1 MAVRRLMCQTIPCK
15 ARAVGCMVGFCEADW
30 ITIFGMEGNT
40 NSSTW
45 SRWLW
50 IATIWFGV
58 GLFDATQTVFTMRA
72 EGMHHAWVLL
82 FLTLL
87 FAWAPLALAT
97 PLILMLGR
105 RHPLFRPWAFS
116 AWLVHLAAC
125 GMVCLIASAWTAGFE
140 RILNPWADPSGP
152 GTFANLFLFRFF
164 SGLISY
170 LILYAAILGIGSA
183 FESKE
188 RLARQE
194 TETARLSE
202 QLSRAQLDSL
212 RRQIEPHFLFNSL
225 NAIAGLVR
233 EGRSEAAVT
242 TIVGLSDFLRR
253 VLEDSNR
260 QEVHLGEEI
269 EYLQKYL
276 EIQKVRFSERLLVE
290 VQVPSE
296 LLHSQ
301 VPSLILQPMVENAIK
316 HGIAKRAQGG
326 EIRVS
331 AARSNGML
339 RLTVYN
345 DGPSLAVDYERRGSG
360 VGISNV
366 RARLRSLYGES
377 FELKMQNHGS
387 HGVEASV
394 SVPFREK

>member
-1 MAVRRLMCQTIPCK
+1 MAKVI
-15 ARAVGCMVGFCEADW
+15 GCICW
-30 ITIFGMEGNT
+30 IFSTPLKYDFDMESNVTTGA
-40 NSSTW
+40 SS

-50 IATIWFGV
+50 IAAIWFGI

-72 EGMHHAWVLL
+72 AGMHHAWVRL
-82 FLTLL
+82 FFTLL
-87 FAWAPLALAT
+87 FAWVPLAVAT
-97 PLILMLGR
+97 PVILYLGR
-105 RHPLFRPWAFS
+105 KFPPVRSWAFP
-116 AWLVHLAAC
+116 AWVVHIGAC
-125 GMVCLIASAWTAGFE
+125 FTLCLISSAWTAGFE
-140 RILNPWADPSGP
+140 RVLNPWADPSGP
-152 GTFANLFLFRFF
+152 GSYGDRLWFRFF

-170 LILYAAILGIGSA
+170 LILYAAILGVGYA
-183 FESKE
+183 LESRD
-188 RLARQE
+188 RLARQQ

-212 RRQIEPHFLFNSL
+212 RRQVEPHFLFNSL

-233 EGRSEAAVT
+233 EGRNETAVT
-242 TIVGLSDFLRR
+242 TIAGLSDFLRR
-253 VLEDSNR
+253 VLEDSTR
-260 QEVHLGEEI
+260 QEVSLSEEI

-276 EIQKVRFSERLLVE
+276 EIQKVRFAERLAVK
-290 VQVPSE
+290 VQVPTE

-331 AARSNGML
+331 ALRLNGML

-345 DGPSLAVDYERRGSG
+345 DGPALIEDCENGRSG
-360 VGISNV
+360 IGMSNT
-366 RARLRSLYGES
+366 RTRLQSLYGES
-377 FELKMQNHGS
+377 FELSLKDHGQ
-387 HGVEASV
+387 HGVEAAV

>member
-1 MAVRRLMCQTIPCK
+1 M
-15 ARAVGCMVGFCEADW
+15 EY
-30 ITIFGMEGNT
+30 IFDMD
-40 NSSTW
+40 SSVTTGASS

-50 IATIWFGV
+50 IAPIWFGV

-72 EGMHHAWVLL
+72 EGMHHAWVRL
-82 FLTLL
+82 FFTLL
-87 FAWAPLALAT
+87 FAWVTLALAT
-97 PLILMLGR
+97 PVILNLAR
-105 RHPLFRPWAFS
+105 KFPPVRPWAFS
-116 AWLVHLAAC
+116 AWLVHAGAC
-125 GMVCLIASAWTAGFE
+125 CTLCLISSAWAAGFE
-140 RILNPWADPSGP
+140 RVLNPWADPSGA
-152 GTFANLFLFRFF
+152 GAYGNRLWFRFF

-170 LILYAAILGIGSA
+170 LILYVAIVGVGYALDSRD
-183 FESKE
+183 
-188 RLARQE
+188 RLARQQ

-202 QLSRAQLDSL
+202 QLSRAQLDSV

-233 EGRSEAAVT
+233 EGRNEAAVKT
-242 TIVGLSDFLRR
+242 VAGLSDFLRR

-260 QEVHLGEEI
+260 QEVSLGEEI

-276 EIQKVRFSERLLVE
+276 EIQKVRFAERLAVK
-290 VQVPSE
+290 VKVPSE

-339 RLTVYN
+339 KLTVYN
-345 DGPSLAVDYERRGSG
+345 DGPALVADRENGRSG
-360 VGISNV
+360 IGISNT
-366 RARLRSLYGES
+366 RTRLRSLYGES
-377 FELKMQNHGS
+377 FELSLQNHGQ
-387 HGVEASV
+387 HGVEAAV

>member
-1 MAVRRLMCQTIPCK
+1 M
-15 ARAVGCMVGFCEADW
+15 DS
-30 ITIFGMEGNT
+30 NT
-40 NSSTW
+40 TTGASS
-45 SRWLW
+45 SRGIW
-50 IATIWFGV
+50 IAAIWFGV

-72 EGMHHAWVLL
+72 EGMHHAWIRL
-82 FLTLL
+82 FVTLL

-97 PLILMLGR
+97 PIILRLGR
-105 RHPLFRPWAFS
+105 RYPPIRPWAFS

-125 GMVCLIASAWTAGFE
+125 CAICMVSAAWTAGFE

-152 GTFANLFLFRFF
+152 GLFFHLLWFRFF

-170 LILYAAILGIGSA
+170 LILYVAILGVGYA
-183 FESKE
+183 LESRD
-188 RLARQE
+188 RLARQQ

-212 RRQIEPHFLFNSL
+212 RRQVEPHFLFNSL

-242 TIVGLSDFLRR
+242 TIAGLSDFLRR

-260 QEVHLGEEI
+260 QEVRLSEEI
-269 EYLQKYL
+269 EYLEKYL
-276 EIQKVRFSERLLVE
+276 EIQKVRFADRLAVK
-290 VQVPSE
+290 VQVPAE
-296 LLHSQ
+296 LLQSQ

-331 AARSNGML
+331 ATRSNGML
-339 RLTVYN
+339 KLTVYN
-345 DGPSLAVDYERRGSG
+345 DGPSLVVDRENGRSG
-360 VGISNV
+360 IGISNT
-366 RARLRSLYGES
+366 RTRLQSLYGES
-377 FELKMQNHGS
+377 FELSLQNHGQ
-387 HGVEASV
+387 HGVEAAV